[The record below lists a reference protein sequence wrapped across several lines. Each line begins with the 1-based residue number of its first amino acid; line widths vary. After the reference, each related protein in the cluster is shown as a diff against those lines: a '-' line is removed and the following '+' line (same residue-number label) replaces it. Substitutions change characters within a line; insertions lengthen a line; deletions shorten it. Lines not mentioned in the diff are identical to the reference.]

1 VRLTPQKFDPN
12 AVHAL
17 LLQIRRDTVG
27 SNRTPFL
34 QDRMG
39 GDIAA
44 ADIDQLA
51 AGLQHK
57 LNHGRLYLT

>member
-1 VRLTPQKFDPN
+1 MV
-12 AVHAL
+12 
-17 LLQIRRDTVG
+17 
-27 SNRTPFL
+27 
-34 QDRMG
+34 

-57 LNHGRLYLT
+57 MSHSRLYLT